1 MPLINGNFY
10 MNPAY
15 GEALERGLAD
25 DALDTDTGYN
35 PGGEGSDSATEA
47 QPEPADP
54 QAPAQQPARQQPQP
68 AQPQPQDRLTPEQRR
83 VAAAQAYAEGT
94 DATQA
99 EHEAMI
105 SAMLNRANSGDRQY
119 VNQGRAVNFEN
130 VMGATAPN
138 GRNQF
143 QGYRGRDYN
152 AHFTG
157 AANNQGARNATAAAA
172 NISRNGPTN
181 NATFYIAT
189 GGQPPT
195 QRQVRNLGN
204 VHQVGQVGRVYLYAP
219 GPAPR

>member
-1 MPLINGNFY
+1 MPFINGNFY

-15 GEALERGLAD
+15 GQALERGFAENPAD
-25 DALDTDTGYN
+25 THRDYN
-35 PGGEGSDSATEA
+35 AADEASNSGNEA
-47 QPEPADP
+47 QQEPADP
-54 QAPAQQPARQQPQP
+54 QAPARQQPAAQQPQP
-68 AQPQPQDRLTPEQRR
+68 AQPQPRLTPEQQRI
-83 VAAAQAYAEGT
+83 AAAQAYAEGT
-94 DATQA
+94 DATQE

-105 SAMLNRANSGDRQY
+105 SAMVNRANSGDRQY
-119 VNQGRAVNFEN
+119 VNHGQAVNFEN

-181 NATFYIAT
+181 NATFYIFHRGAE
-189 GGQPPT
+189 PT
-195 QRQVRNLGN
+195 QREVRNLGN
-204 VHQVGQVGRVYLYAP
+204 VHFDHREGDVFLYAP